1 MRWAERGEVAKSRIM
16 FLGSEPNIRLPS
28 LKAALG
34 RQSPRAC
41 TEGPCYFPESQRAV
55 GKRLH
60 SEKAPQNSH
69 TLGPRAE
76 AVIRKQPESN
86 PLTDLKEPFREEEAT
101 GTYLGTRTLA
111 AATLGSSSYHEDV
124 GAGNCF

>member
-1 MRWAERGEVAKSRIM
+1 MEDKAPERV
-16 FLGSEPNIRLPS
+16 
-28 LKAALG
+28 LKVHVTFQKARGLW
-34 RQSPRAC
+34 
-41 TEGPCYFPESQRAV
+41 E
-55 GKRLH
+55 KRLH